1 MKQIKQFHFQKTR
14 KIAILENKKKKKKK
28 KQKKGPK

>member
-1 MKQIKQFHFQKTR
+1 MITINQFHFTTTGKVALLASKQT
-14 KIAILENKKKKKKK
+14 KKKK